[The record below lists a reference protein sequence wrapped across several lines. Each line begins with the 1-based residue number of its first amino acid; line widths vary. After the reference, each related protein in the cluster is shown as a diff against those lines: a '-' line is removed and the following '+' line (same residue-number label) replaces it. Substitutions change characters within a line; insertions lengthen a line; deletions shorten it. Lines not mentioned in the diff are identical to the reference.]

1 MDESAAGLAW
11 GGGADV
17 AFGGV
22 GAGDEWGVFEVAG
35 GLGKGTVP
43 SSTVIDAQVGYKIIN
58 AHSTIKLGA
67 TNLTN
72 QYYSTGIAN
81 PMIGGMYYISLGY
94 NLF

>member
-1 MDESAAGLAW
+1 M
-11 GGGADV
+11 
-17 AFGGV
+17 V
-22 GAGDEWGVFEVAG
+22 GSCRLIFLLLILRYKPAYFYEVAR
-35 GLGKGTVP
+35 GLGEGTAPATTVTDSQIGYNL
-43 SSTVIDAQVGYKIIN
+43 SS
-58 AHSTIKLGA
+58 AHSILKLGA